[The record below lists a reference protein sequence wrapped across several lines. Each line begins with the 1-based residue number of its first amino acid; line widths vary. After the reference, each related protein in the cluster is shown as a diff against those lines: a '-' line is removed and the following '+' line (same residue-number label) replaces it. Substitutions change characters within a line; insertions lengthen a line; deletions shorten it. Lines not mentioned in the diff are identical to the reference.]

1 MIQVVT
7 EELGMNL
14 DNVEPHMFGTCK
26 KVIVHFAKEGV
37 SCIFARYY

>member
-14 DNVEPHMFGTCK
+14 DNIEPHMLNLCTRET
-26 KVIVHFAKEGV
+26 KEASPNNWLECLCLV
-37 SCIFARYY
+37 